1 MVIIQPTK
9 KKKKSLNEMKT
20 TTKKTPTNKK
30 TKPNHTNK
38 TPQQSEELTVTYTR
52 LSGLQIYSSF
62 SVKNNWKNLCASFTI
77 ACQIT

>member
-30 TKPNHTNK
+30 TKPNK
-38 TPQQSEELTVTYTR
+38 TTLTKP
-52 LSGLQIYSSF
+52 L
-62 SVKNNWKNLCASFTI
+62 NNLKSLR
-77 ACQIT
+77 